1 VETFIATPL
10 EAKAPP
16 PVLERILSLEAKGK
30 KRSLNTG
37 NGLDSRCGGLACFVA
52 SHLGGTM
59 AGENI
64 IAEAVRKL
72 NRLEFQIKD
81 TRKHVQFLRTLDF
94 LDARELQRIAHE
106 LRVGAM
112 AMEEYLL
119 RAIGEAEQ
127 VARRYP
133 ARPFRAKTFGQ
144 QVTLN
149 AGLASAVGY
158 RNELRA
164 LSKRVPQE
172 LDELH
177 KDVHSLAEKAKAGLN
192 EPGRWG
198 DLSISSPITDVIGF
212 VFSALEL
219 IAKYAE
225 KRRAARRASPAL
237 R

>member
-1 VETFIATPL
+1 
-10 EAKAPP
+10 
-16 PVLERILSLEAKGK
+16 
-30 KRSLNTG
+30 
-37 NGLDSRCGGLACFVA
+37 
-52 SHLGGTM
+52 M

-72 NRLEFQIKD
+72 NRLELQIKD
-81 TRKHVQFLRTLDF
+81 TRKHVHFLRTLDF
-94 LDARELQRIAHE
+94 LDARELQRMANE

-112 AMEEYLL
+112 AIEEYLL

-127 VARRYP
+127 AARRFP
-133 ARPFRAKTFGQ
+133 ARPFRAKNFSQ
-144 QVTLN
+144 QVALN
-149 AGLASAVGY
+149 PGAASAVGY

-177 KDVHSLAEKAKAGLN
+177 KDVHSLAEKAKAGMN

-198 DLSISSPITDVIGF
+198 DLAASGPVTDVISF
-212 VFSALEL
+212 VMGALEL
-219 IAKYAE
+219 VAKYAA
-225 KRRAARRASPAL
+225 KRRATRGDSPS

>member
-1 VETFIATPL
+1 MRRP
-10 EAKAPP
+10 
-16 PVLERILSLEAKGK
+16 RM
-30 KRSLNTG
+30 
-37 NGLDSRCGGLACFVA
+37 LAA

-81 TRKHVQFLRTLDF
+81 SRKHVQFLRTLDF
-94 LDARELQRIAHE
+94 IDARELQRMAHE
-106 LRVGAM
+106 LQVAAM

-133 ARPFRAKTFGQ
+133 ARPFRAKSFGQ

-164 LSKRVPQE
+164 LSKRIPQA

-177 KDVHSLAEKAKAGLN
+177 KDVHTLAEKAKAGLN

-198 DLSISSPITDVIGF
+198 DAAIASPITDVISF
-212 VFSALEL
+212 VVGALEL
-219 IAKYAE
+219 VAKYAE
-225 KRRAARRASPAL
+225 KRRAARATNPAL